1 MSASFCWWIVQLH
14 PGSSSPELMGMV
26 GGENVGTEGAVT
38 ATLSTAPKEMLKEPQ
53 PQLYL
58 LHLLQELQ
66 LDELLL

>member
-1 MSASFCWWIVQLH
+1 
-14 PGSSSPELMGMV
+14 MGMV